1 MNIRKALQKDKL
13 LIYYWFNHKESI
25 KYKIKTKFKVS
36 LASHTR
42 WFNKFL
48 KNKKCYMWIIENEGA
63 FIGQIRLEHTHYNK
77 YEIDIYIRSEFRKAG
92 LASRFLKYAEAN
104 LNKGSIIFSFVKKN
118 NIKSL
123 KFFKKNDYLI
133 NDTTCH
139 GWVLKKSI

>member
-36 LASHTR
+36 LANHTR

-48 KNKKCYMWIIENEGA
+48 KNKKSCLWIIENEGA
-63 FIGQIRLEHTHYNK
+63 FIGQIRLENIQHNK
-77 YEIDIYIRSEFRKAG
+77 YEIDIYIRSEYRKSG
-92 LASRFLKYAEAN
+92 LATRFLKYAENN
-104 LNKGSIIFSFVKKN
+104 LNKGSLIFSFVKKN

-123 KFFKKNDYLI
+123 KFFKKNNYLI
-133 NDTTCH
+133 NNTTCQ
-139 GWVLKKSI
+139 GWILRKSI